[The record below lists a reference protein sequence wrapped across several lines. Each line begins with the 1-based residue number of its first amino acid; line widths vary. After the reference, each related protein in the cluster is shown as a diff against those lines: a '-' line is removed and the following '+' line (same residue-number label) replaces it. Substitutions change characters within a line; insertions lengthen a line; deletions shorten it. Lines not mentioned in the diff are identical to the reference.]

1 MQVKADKRFSTV
13 VGNHVENP
21 SFTSLKSPYKPF
33 RPKLS
38 PYSSQKPYF
47 YPQLS
52 TSFPQLGL
60 LIHLVF
66 RLQLNPVC

>member
-13 VGNHVENP
+13 VGKHVENLNP
-21 SFTSLKSPYKPF
+21 ISLKSLYKPF

-38 PYSSQKPYF
+38 PHSSQKPYF

-60 LIHLVF
+60 LNYLVF